1 MLPTLPTYIILGFI
15 FFTLFILV
23 TCVRIVPQAQIFVI
37 ERLGS
42 YLRSWNTGVHF
53 LVPMIDRVANR
64 VSLKEKVLDFP
75 PQPVITKDN
84 VTMNIDTVV
93 FCQVTDAKLYTYGV
107 EQPINAIDKLTA
119 TTLRN
124 IIGSLKLDDTLASR
138 DQINQRITMVL
149 DEATDTWGIK
159 VNRVELKN
167 LQPPHNVL
175 EDMQKLVYAD
185 RERRKIETL
194 AEARRMKIETLAEA
208 RRRKQVLLAEGE
220 KSAKILRAEGESEA
234 IRMLNEAAPNDKVLV
249 LKSFE
254 AFIRA
259 ADGKSNKLI
268 IPSQSQSIAR
278 MTATVSEILKSTDNT
293 DGNSS
298 DNSKNS

>member
-1 MLPTLPTYIILGFI
+1 MMPTLPTYIILGFI
-15 FFTLFILV
+15 FFTLFVLV

-149 DEATDTWGIK
+149 DEATDKWGIK

-254 AFIRA
+254 AFVRA

-268 IPSQSQSIAR
+268 IPSQIQSIAS

-293 DGNSS
+293 DSNSS
-298 DNSKNS
+298 DTSKNS

>member
-1 MLPTLPTYIILGFI
+1 MMPTLPTYIILGFI
-15 FFTLFILV
+15 FFTLFVLV

-149 DEATDTWGIK
+149 DEATDKWGIK

-268 IPSQSQSIAR
+268 IPSQIQSIAS

-293 DGNSS
+293 DSNSS
-298 DNSKNS
+298 DTSKNS

>member
-1 MLPTLPTYIILGFI
+1 MIPTLPTYIILAFI

-107 EQPINAIDKLTA
+107 DQPINAIDKLTA

-124 IIGSLKLDDTLASR
+124 IIGSLILDDTLASR

-149 DEATDTWGIK
+149 DEATDKWGIK

-208 RRRKQVLLAEGE
+208 RRRKQILLAEGE

-234 IRMLNEAAPNDKVLV
+234 IRMLNAAAPNDKVLV

-268 IPSQSQSIAR
+268 IPSQIQSIAS

-293 DGNSS
+293 DSNSS
-298 DNSKNS
+298 DNSEKS

>member
-1 MLPTLPTYIILGFI
+1 MSSGPQIYIILGLI
-15 FFTLFILV
+15 FFGLFVLI
-23 TCVRIVPQAQIFVI
+23 TCVRIVPQAQVFVI

-42 YLRSWNTGVHF
+42 YLRTWDTGVHF
-53 LVPMIDRVANR
+53 IVPMIDRVANR

-149 DEATDTWGIK
+149 DEATDKWGIK

-167 LQPPHNVL
+167 LQPPRNVL

-220 KSAKILRAEGESEA
+220 KSAKILRAQGESEA
-234 IRMLNEAAPNDKVLV
+234 IRMLNEAAPNDKVLI

-254 AFIRA
+254 AFVRA
-259 ADGKSNKLI
+259 ADGKANKLI
-268 IPSQSQSIAR
+268 IPSQIQSIAS
-278 MTATVSEILKSTDNT
+278 MTATVSEILKSSDNQ
-293 DGNSS
+293 SS
-298 DNSKNS
+298 DDTKKS

>member
-1 MLPTLPTYIILGFI
+1 
-15 FFTLFILV
+15 
-23 TCVRIVPQAQIFVI
+23 
-37 ERLGS
+37 
-42 YLRSWNTGVHF
+42 
-53 LVPMIDRVANR
+53 MIDRVANR

-149 DEATDTWGIK
+149 DEATDKWGVK

-268 IPSQSQSIAR
+268 IPSQIQSIAS

>member
-1 MLPTLPTYIILGFI
+1 MPTLPTYIILGFI
-15 FFTLFILV
+15 FFTLFVLV

-149 DEATDTWGIK
+149 DEATDKWGIK

-268 IPSQSQSIAR
+268 IPSQIQSIAS

-293 DGNSS
+293 DSNSS
-298 DNSKNS
+298 DTSKNS